1 MLSSEICNM
10 KNQLLQLLLLGTIIT
25 GLVKGPDYNYAKT
38 QQTKNNTTKEVKLS
52 GKIINENSNFSFV
65 DESSSERY
73 PLENLPTVYRRDG
86 INVMLTGNLMDAGTE
101 ERLSV
106 EKIISL

>member
-1 MLSSEICNM
+1 MFTAEICKM
-10 KNQLLQLLLLGTIIT
+10 KNQLLQLLLLGTIFT
-25 GLVKGPDYNYAKT
+25 GLVKGPDYNYAKS

-65 DESSSERY
+65 DETSSKTYE
-73 PLENLPTVYRRDG
+73 LENLPSLYRRDG
-86 INVMLTGNLMDAGTE
+86 INVILTGNLMNGGTT

-106 EKIISL
+106 ENVISL